1 TIGHPATLSGHVR
14 NCRDLTDGRLQRS
27 PRRVPA
33 ATIPAVRPRG
43 TYVLYRRAGAS
54 RRPLRPAVA
63 AYLARLERLL
73 GSRESDVGPGR
84 FEY

>member
-1 TIGHPATLSGHVR
+1 
-14 NCRDLTDGRLQRS
+14 
-27 PRRVPA
+27 VPA

-63 AYLARLERLL
+63 AYLARLERLSWL
-73 GSRESDVGPGR
+73 GVWAC
-84 FEY
+84 

>member
-1 TIGHPATLSGHVR
+1 
-14 NCRDLTDGRLQRS
+14 
-27 PRRVPA
+27 VPA

-73 GSRESDVGPGR
+73 GSRESDVGPGH